1 MLQLT
6 IIILIQLIKCYGA
19 GTGVYGTAGIY
30 CNPSTNTFY
39 TNGDIVA
46 FAASDRRLKDNIT
59 PIPNALDKIL
69 KLVVI
74 HLIGMINKMY
84 ILVKILVL

>member
-6 IIILIQLIKCYGA
+6 IIIILIQLIKCYKLLVL
-19 GTGVYGTAGIY
+19 VYIY

-46 FAASDRRLKDNIT
+46 FAASDRRLKIT
-59 PIPNALDKIL
+59 
-69 KLVVI
+69 
-74 HLIGMINKMY
+74 
-84 ILVKILVL
+84 

>member
-1 MLQLT
+1 M
-6 IIILIQLIKCYGA
+6 GA

-30 CNPSTNTFY
+30 CNPSTNFY

>member
-1 MLQLT
+1 VG
-6 IIILIQLIKCYGA
+6 CWGA
-19 GTGVYGTAGIY
+19 GVWYSGIY

-46 FAASDRRLKDNIT
+46 FTASDEEVKDNIT

-69 KLVVI
+69 KI
-74 HLIGMINKMY
+74 GGYSLIGMINKMY

>member
-1 MLQLT
+1 MLW
-6 IIILIQLIKCYGA
+6 GA

-46 FAASDRRLKDNIT
+46 FAASDRLKDNIT
-59 PIPNALDKIL
+59 QYQM
-69 KLVVI
+69 
-74 HLIGMINKMY
+74 H
-84 ILVKILVL
+84 

>member
-6 IIILIQLIKCYGA
+6 ILIILIQLIKCYGA

-46 FAASDRRLKDNIT
+46 FAASDRRLKIT
-59 PIPNALDKIL
+59 
-69 KLVVI
+69 
-74 HLIGMINKMY
+74 
-84 ILVKILVL
+84 

>member
-1 MLQLT
+1 MVAMLQLT
-6 IIILIQLIKCYGA
+6 ILIILIQLIKCYGL

-46 FAASDRRLKDNIT
+46 LQ
-59 PIPNALDKIL
+59 
-69 KLVVI
+69 
-74 HLIGMINKMY
+74 HLIGG
-84 ILVKILVL
+84 